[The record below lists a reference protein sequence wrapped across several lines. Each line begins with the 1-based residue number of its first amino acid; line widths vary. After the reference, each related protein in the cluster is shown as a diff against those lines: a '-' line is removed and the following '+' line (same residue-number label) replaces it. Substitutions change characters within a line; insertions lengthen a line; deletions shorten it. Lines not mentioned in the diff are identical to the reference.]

1 MLGIKLLHDLVLD
14 LQQPAQAVFLPSDQF
29 EGSENGPK
37 GFPMPKNM
45 GVLKKNHV
53 SSMLG
58 S

>member
-37 GFPMPKNM
+37 
-45 GVLKKNHV
+45 
-53 SSMLG
+53 
-58 S
+58 